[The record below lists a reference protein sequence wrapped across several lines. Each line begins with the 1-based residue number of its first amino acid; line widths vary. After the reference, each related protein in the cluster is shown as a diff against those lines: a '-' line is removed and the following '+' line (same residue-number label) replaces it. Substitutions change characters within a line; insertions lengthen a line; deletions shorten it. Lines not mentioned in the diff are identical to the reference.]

1 MDLLHRIL
9 SNLEWAIAGLFGAIV
24 SVPFHEE
31 LSSWKGKLFFV
42 FTGIACAYFLT
53 PFAMNHYS
61 IDPGL
66 SGGVGFL
73 LGAFGGSLLAAV
85 VRAIKAADLV
95 ALIKAKFGSR

>member
-1 MDLLHRIL
+1 MDLVHAII
-9 SNLEWAIAGLFGAIV
+9 SKLEWLFAGLVGAVV
-24 SVPFHEE
+24 SVPLHQE
-31 LSSWKGKLFFV
+31 LSTWKGKLFFI

-53 PFAMNHYS
+53 PFAMSQYS
-61 IDPGL
+61 IDPAL

-95 ALIKAKFGSR
+95 AFIKAKFGSN